1 MISLL
6 RRWSLPAVLVS
17 AALAL
22 SACAGNSGSPV
33 PLAPNQMSPGGLQNR
48 GAVGNMEPNA
58 GTCPT
63 SIASKKYLGCFMVS
77 LKKGVKVIWC
87 DGTSS
92 TPCADTNK
100 YTWSGEICL
109 AKAKACGKKSIKQ
122 FTVKWTGPFKCTKK
136 ACKGFATQKGYYEL
150 DTIGIGATPP
160 KKTTKYLYKQAIAL
174 DGTTVGYIGLNVGP

>member
-33 PLAPNQMSPGGLQNR
+33 PLAPNQMSPGGLQHL
-48 GAVGNMEPNA
+48 GAVRAMEA
-58 GTCPT
+58 GAAACPT
-63 SIASKKYLGCFMVS
+63 SYINCFTVS
-77 LKKGVKVIWC
+77 LTKGLKITWC
-87 DGTSS
+87 DGT
-92 TPCADTNK
+92 TANPCADTNM

-109 AKAKACGKKSIKQ
+109 AKAAMCGKKSIKQ

-136 ACKGFATQKGYYEL
+136 ACKGFKTQKGYYEL
-150 DTIGIGATPP
+150 DTIGIGKTPP
-160 KKTTKYLYKQAIAL
+160 KQTTKYLYKQAIDL
-174 DGTTVGYIGLNVGP
+174 DGAVAGYIGLNVGP